1 MPPWEGAERDW
12 KRRLDAVGTGKDKTM
27 IGQTIFKIEDMT
39 CGHCEKTVVKALAA
53 VLPGSAVTIDLAARK
68 AFVEGDAVLAE
79 QAIREAG
86 YTPVREV

>member
-1 MPPWEGAERDW
+1 
-12 KRRLDAVGTGKDKTM
+12 M

-86 YTPVREV
+86 YTPVREM